1 MGFNLFGT
9 VEKDIG
15 QLSGKVGHVVG
26 DTLGWV
32 EQQWTQRIV
41 QISVFSALLFFVLS
55 SFDLINAVDKALTN
69 ALGVK
74 VGKDWTRALHAA
86 TFGVFMYVGV
96 RFILDNLIKQIIN
109 GTVVEG
115 NLGDAETVEKGG
127 GEDSNN
133 ALDDC
138 QKKLID
144 RQTLTGRTLTMI
156 QENICRAAA
165 AGVPLMEGP
174 QGSCVPA

>member
-115 NLGDAETVEKGG
+115 QEENDKGTVTETVTETDTETETEDGDGYGDGDGG
-127 GEDSNN
+127 G
-133 ALDDC
+133 
-138 QKKLID
+138 
-144 RQTLTGRTLTMI
+144 GH
-156 QENICRAAA
+156 
-165 AGVPLMEGP
+165 
-174 QGSCVPA
+174 